1 MNKEP
6 LLVINVELNLGYR
19 PQIVIFKESNIDN
32 LVEQFILEHDL
43 KPTAIGII
51 KQLITDNLKSK
62 PLAKNHHKNYSEWK
76 SHH

>member
-19 PQIVIFKESNIDN
+19 PQIVIFKDTNIDN
-32 LVEQFILEHDL
+32 LIEQFILEHDL

-51 KQLITDNLKSK
+51 RQLITDNLKTK
-62 PLAKNHHKNYSEWK
+62 PLTKIHQKNYT
-76 SHH
+76 

>member
-62 PLAKNHHKNYSEWK
+62 PLAKNHHKNYS
-76 SHH
+76 